1 MIEKQPPTGILVLA
15 YGTPEKPEDIEP
27 YYTHIR
33 GGRPPSPESL
43 QNLQERYRLV
53 GGRTPLLD
61 LSQGVADGLREV
73 VGGVQAPHY
82 SRYSLEGY
90 RQYIN
95 QALEKVAEPCQLHFI
110 ESWHE

>member
-1 MIEKQPPTGILVLA
+1 MSDNTPTGILVLA

-43 QNLQERYRLV
+43 HNLQERYRLV

-61 LSQGVADGLREV
+61 LSQGLADRLQDPQRIGTI
-73 VGGVQAPHY
+73 PH
-82 SRYSLEGY
+82 
-90 RQYIN
+90 
-95 QALEKVAEPCQLHFI
+95 LEKRYGLFDEALQFRDVA
-110 ESWHE
+110 